1 MARRSDIKASDA
13 DREQVADRLR
23 RATAE
28 GRLLAHELEERLAT
42 ALRARTYG
50 ELDAVVA
57 DLPGQRPARRHQSHE
72 LSDYIR
78 PAIAL
83 AVALPLIAVAVA
95 LVVAA
100 MVFLVTGVFAVWMLW
115 FAIGWWFFGRHGHH
129 RGRGP
134 RGRPPGGLGGQRRT
148 APRPGSWL

>member
-1 MARRSDIKASDA
+1 MARRSDIRASDA
-13 DREQVADRLR
+13 DREHVADRLR

-28 GRLLAHELEERLAT
+28 GRLVAHELEERLAT

-57 DLPGQRPARRHQSHE
+57 DLPGQRPARRESRE
-72 LSDYIR
+72 LSHYVR
-78 PAIAL
+78 PAIAV

-95 LVVAA
+95 LVVAV

-115 FAIGWWFFGRHGHH
+115 MAIGWWFFGRHGHH

-134 RGRPPGGLGGQRRT
+134 RGRPPGGYGRPRRT